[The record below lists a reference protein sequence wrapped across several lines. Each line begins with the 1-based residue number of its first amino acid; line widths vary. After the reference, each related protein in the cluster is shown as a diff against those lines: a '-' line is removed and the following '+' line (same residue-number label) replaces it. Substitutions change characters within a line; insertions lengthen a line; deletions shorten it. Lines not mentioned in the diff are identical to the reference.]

1 MNYKHYVILILMVY
15 VYSQPRYI
23 KFLPTLPFYNNDEA
37 NIVLQKRKNI
47 SLKDK
52 DFFKLTDP
60 SISHAFIDH
69 VDESY
74 VELEKIITSL
84 KVVLPI
90 LFFKYII
97 NRPRP
102 YQINSSI
109 TPLHSNTGDTPS
121 LPAGHAFQA
130 YYLAHVLSRRYPEK
144 QYLFN
149 KIAEHCDQVR
159 VNGGIHYPSDGILSK
174 NIVDTLISIGAY

>member
-1 MNYKHYVILILMVY
+1 MNYKHYVFFILMVY
-15 VYSQPRYI
+15 LYSQPRYI
-23 KFLPTLPFYNNDEA
+23 TFLPTLPFYNNDEA
-37 NIVLQKRKNI
+37 NIVLQKWKDI
-47 SLKDK
+47 SSKDE

-60 SISHAFIDH
+60 TISHAFIDH

-74 VELEKIITSL
+74 VELEKIIISL
-84 KVVLPI
+84 KVLLPI
-90 LFFKYII
+90 LFFKYLI

-102 YQINSSI
+102 YKINSNI
-109 TPLHSNTGDTPS
+109 IPLHSNTGDTPS

-130 YYLAHVLSRRYPEK
+130 YYLAHVLSQRYPDK
-144 QYLFN
+144 KYLFN
-149 KIAEHCDQVR
+149 KIAERCDQVR